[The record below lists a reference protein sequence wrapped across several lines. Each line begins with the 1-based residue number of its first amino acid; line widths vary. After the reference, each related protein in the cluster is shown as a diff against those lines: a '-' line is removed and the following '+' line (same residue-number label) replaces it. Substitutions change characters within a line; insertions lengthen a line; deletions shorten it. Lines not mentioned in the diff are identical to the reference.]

1 MIYTPNLKYILL
13 FEQKIS
19 AKNMTY
25 TKPAQRKK
33 RFLNSWITSLISISL
48 VLILLGT
55 LSLVLINARRLSEYV
70 REKIGFTLILKDD
83 LKEVEIIRLQKVLD
97 ASDYVKSTRFIDK
110 ETAAKELTEEL
121 GENFSGFL
129 GYNPLFS
136 SLDVKLYAP
145 YTTSDSL
152 KILEQIFLEYPQVSE
167 VYYQRNLV
175 TLINE
180 NVRKISIMLLTI
192 SSLLTFIFFGL
203 INNTIR
209 ILIYSQR
216 FTINTMQMVGASKN
230 FIRKPFLLR
239 SLLLGFYGALTANV
253 FLVTGIYSYKKELQ
267 GLIHG
272 HDFSTT
278 LAMIAIVF
286 VLGCFIS
293 TVSTW
298 FVINKFLRLKFDEL
312 FY

>member
-1 MIYTPNLKYILL
+1 MR
-13 FEQKIS
+13 
-19 AKNMTY
+19 Y

-70 REKIGFTLILKDD
+70 REKIGFTLVLNDD
-83 LKEVEIIRLQKVLD
+83 LKEVEIIRLQKVLN

-145 YTTSDSL
+145 YTASDSL
-152 KILEQIFLEYPQVSE
+152 KMLEQIFLEYPQVSE

-180 NVRKISIMLLTI
+180 NVRKISIMLLAI

-239 SLLLGFYGALTANV
+239 SLSLGFFGALIANA
-253 FLVTGIYSYKKELQ
+253 FLVAGIYSYNKELQ
-267 GLIHG
+267 GLIHD
-272 HDFSTT
+272 HDLSTT
-278 LAMIAIVF
+278 LTVIAIVF

-298 FVINKFLRLKFDEL
+298 VVINKFLRLKFDEL